1 MPLKVAGITALA
13 VVLLTSL
20 GFSRHTTVSQSN
32 CGVIEEALAETSKLK
47 PGITRDKVEV
57 TFVLDGGMQ
66 FGRTSRYSFRK
77 YPSIKMDVEF
87 SDRGAGSPGDYSP
100 TDRIVK
106 VSRPYLELPSYD

>member
-1 MPLKVAGITALA
+1 MPLKVTGITALA
-13 VVLLTSL
+13 VILVASL
-20 GFSRHTTVSQSN
+20 GFSREATAPQSN
-32 CGVIEEALAETSKLK
+32 CGVIEEALRETSKLE

-77 YPSIKMDVEF
+77 CPSIKVDVEF
-87 SDRGAGSPGDYSP
+87 SGSRADSSP

-106 VSRPYLELPSYD
+106 VSRPYLELPAYD